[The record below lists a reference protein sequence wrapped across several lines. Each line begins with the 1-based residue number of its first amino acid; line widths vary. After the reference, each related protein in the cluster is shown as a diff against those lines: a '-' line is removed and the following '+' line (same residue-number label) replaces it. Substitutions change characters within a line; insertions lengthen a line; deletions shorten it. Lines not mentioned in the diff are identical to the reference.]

1 MTARLILC
9 LALATCMA
17 SACME
22 TAPVPEWVYGCKDAQ
37 SDPGCVPEDA
47 RSEPDSE

>member
-9 LALATCMA
+9 LALATCVA

-22 TAPVPEWVYGCKDAQ
+22 TAPVPDWVHACQDAQ
-37 SDPGCVPEDA
+37 GCAPEDA
-47 RSEPDSE
+47 SSTPDSE